1 MVNKKVNL
9 TGKSIFGKQ
18 LMATVSVMIVLLILG
33 LFACIA
39 VGARN
44 FSDTL
49 KSRMGFT
56 VVMNDDVPSEK
67 LASMEQLFRSAPYV
81 GSVQF
86 TSADETLAAWER
98 DNGENVMEVL
108 GVNPFGAQF
117 EVSVTPEYAVSDSL
131 EILATRL
138 QTVDGVDE
146 VSTTTRVVDVVNNV
160 VDILSMIFLPLAFA
174 LLIVSGVLINNTVRL
189 TVYSSRFLIHTM
201 KLVGATGGF
210 IRRPF
215 IRTGIVNGVMA
226 GIVACILLALVIVA
240 VHRASPQVA
249 LFVSWPAVALLFPSM
264 ILLGVVICGI
274 SAALA
279 TNKYLK
285 LDYDDMF

>member
-1 MVNKKVNL
+1 
-9 TGKSIFGKQ
+9 
-18 LMATVSVMIVLLILG
+18 MATVSVMIVLLILG

-56 VVMNDDVPSEK
+56 VLMNDDVPSEK

-174 LLIVSGVLINNTVRL
+174 LLIGSGVLINNTVRL
-189 TVYSSRFLIHTM
+189 TVY
-201 KLVGATGGF
+201 
-210 IRRPF
+210 
-215 IRTGIVNGVMA
+215 
-226 GIVACILLALVIVA
+226 
-240 VHRASPQVA
+240 
-249 LFVSWPAVALLFPSM
+249 
-264 ILLGVVICGI
+264 
-274 SAALA
+274 
-279 TNKYLK
+279 
-285 LDYDDMF
+285 

>member
-56 VVMNDDVPSEK
+56 VLMNDDVPSEK

-226 GIVACILLALVIVA
+226 GIVACILLALVIVT

>member
-1 MVNKKVNL
+1 
-9 TGKSIFGKQ
+9 
-18 LMATVSVMIVLLILG
+18 MATVSVMIVLLILG

>member
-1 MVNKKVNL
+1 MKKVNL

-33 LFACIA
+33 IFACIA

-56 VVMNDDVPSEK
+56 VVMNDDVSDEQ
-67 LASMEQLFRSAPYV
+67 LASVKRLLSGARYV
-81 GSVQF
+81 NEVTF

-98 DNGENVMEVL
+98 DNGEDVMAVL

-117 EVSVTPEYAVSDSL
+117 EVTVVPEYAVSDSL
-131 EILATRL
+131 DMITGRL
-138 QTVDGVDE
+138 SALDGIDE

-160 VDILSMIFLPLAFA
+160 VDILSMVFLPLALA
-174 LLIVSGVLINNTVRL
+174 LLVVSGVLINNTIRL

-201 KLVGATGGF
+201 KLVGATAAF

-215 IRTGIVNGVMA
+215 IRTGIVNGVVA
-226 GIVACILLALVIVA
+226 GLVSGVLLWMLIVA
-240 VHRASPQVA
+240 VHRASGQLAQILTWTGVA
-249 LFVSWPAVALLFPSM
+249 WVFPAMLLTG
-264 ILLGVVICGI
+264 IVICGVA
-274 SAALA
+274 AALA
-279 TNKYLK
+279 TNKYLR
-285 LDYDDMF
+285 LDYDEMF